1 MSAEEDMY
9 VRENFFVASGGAEF
23 WIGLN
28 DIIQE
33 GQFRYVR
40 EREISYRGTGRYS
53 YIHIRW
59 ENSSMDSVISASDYS
74 NWISNY
80 TRENRESRDCVKF
93 SSNGWRIHDL
103 PCGSSMLPFV
113 CKSNSKPT

>member
-40 EREISYRGTGRYS
+40 ERDSEISYKRYWLIFVHS
-53 YIHIRW
+53 HQMGEQFHGLCY
-59 ENSSMDSVISASDYS
+59 
-74 NWISNY
+74 
-80 TRENRESRDCVKF
+80 F
-93 SSNGWRIHDL
+93 RI
-103 PCGSSMLPFV
+103 
-113 CKSNSKPT
+113 